1 MNLGIVGA
9 GNVGGTLGR
18 RFAELGHSVAFGSR
32 RPDSLE
38 MAELARRPN
47 VCVVSPY
54 EAAQSAEV
62 VILATPW
69 PNTADA
75 LRSAG
80 DLTGKIVLDCTNP
93 LKPDLSGIATGP
105 DTSGGELVALWARG
119 ARVVKIFNSVG
130 FGVMADPEFGSERAT
145 MLYCGDDAV
154 AKNVA
159 RELAAELGFDPV
171 DAGPL
176 KQARVLEAF
185 ALLWVSLAFGG
196 QGTNIAFRL
205 MRR

>member
-47 VCVVSPY
+47 ARVVSPC

-105 DTSGGELVALWARG
+105 DTSGGEQVALWARG

-145 MLYCGDDAV
+145 MLYCGDDAA